1 MVFFKLNDYDLL
13 FCYRFCMFENGIYLA
28 RAFLKTNLGNFIT
41 QHLEVCC
48 LSDSGQPGDVP
59 DHLLQVWSIL
69 QDLSEGHSVG
79 ALRRMLARRA
89 DEVVLLLDLDLCT
102 VL

>member
-41 QHLEVCC
+41 QHLEVRC
-48 LSDSGQPGDVP
+48 LSDSG
-59 DHLLQVWSIL
+59 
-69 QDLSEGHSVG
+69 
-79 ALRRMLARRA
+79 
-89 DEVVLLLDLDLCT
+89 
-102 VL
+102 

>member
-13 FCYRFCMFENGIYLA
+13 FCYGFCMFKNGIYLA

-48 LSDSGQPGDVP
+48 LSDSG
-59 DHLLQVWSIL
+59 
-69 QDLSEGHSVG
+69 
-79 ALRRMLARRA
+79 
-89 DEVVLLLDLDLCT
+89 
-102 VL
+102 